1 MSIPILIIGKSGS
14 GKSASL
20 RNFKAEEV
28 DVINVESK
36 PLPFRNNFVT
46 INTDDYRA
54 VCKAIKNSKKKV
66 VVVDDAGYLITNAFM
81 RGHASQGAGNAMFN
95 FYNQLADNF
104 WKLIT
109 YIKSMDKDEDKD
121 KIVYIIM
128 HDQKND
134 YGDIRPKTIGK
145 LLDDK
150 VCIEGM
156 FTICLRSMVQDGRF
170 VFRTRSDGFDVT
182 KTPIDLFDTEE
193 VDNDLRMVDEKIR
206 DFYGLEKL
214 SREENT
220 NVKS

>member
-1 MSIPILIIGKSGS
+1 MSLPILIIGKSGS

-20 RNFKAEEV
+20 RNFKADEV
-28 DVINVESK
+28 DIINVESK

-46 INTDDYRA
+46 IDTDDYKA

-109 YIKSMDKDEDKD
+109 YIKSMDKDEDKN

-150 VCIEGM
+150 VCVEGM

-182 KTPIDLFDTEE
+182 KTPIGLFDTEE
-193 VDNDLRMVDEKIR
+193 IDNDLHMVDEKIR
-206 DFYGLEKL
+206 EYYGLVE
-214 SREENT
+214 
-220 NVKS
+220 VKKDAKD

>member
-46 INTDDYRA
+46 INTDDYRT
-54 VCKAIKNSKKKV
+54 VCKAIKNSKKKAI
-66 VVVDDAGYLITNAFM
+66 VVDDAGYLITNAFM
-81 RGHASQGAGNAMFN
+81 RGHASQGAGNSMFN

-109 YIKSMDKDEDKD
+109 YIKSMDKDEDKN

-134 YGDIRPKTIGK
+134 YGDIKPKTIGK

-150 VCIEGM
+150 VCVEGM
-156 FTICLRSMVQDGRF
+156 FTICLRSMVQDGHF

-182 KTPIDLFDTEE
+182 KTPIGLFDTEE
-193 VDNDLRMVDEKIR
+193 IDNDLAFVDEKIR
-206 DFYGLEKL
+206 NYYGLEK
-214 SREENT
+214 RTNTDEN
-220 NVKS
+220 VQ

>member
-1 MSIPILIIGKSGS
+1 MSLPVLLIGKSGS

-46 INTDDYRA
+46 IDTDDYRA
-54 VCKAIKNSKKKV
+54 TCKAIKNSKKKV

-109 YIKSMDKDEDKD
+109 YIKSMEDKN

-156 FTICLRSMVQDGRF
+156 FTICLRSMASDGRF
-170 VFRTRSDGFDVT
+170 VFRTRSDGLDVT
-182 KTPIDLFDTEE
+182 KTPIGLFDTEE
-193 VDNDLRMVDEKIR
+193 IDNDLRMVDEKIR
-206 DFYGLEKL
+206 DYYGLEKL
-214 SREENT
+214 SNNVSET
-220 NVKS
+220 VKS

>member
-1 MSIPILIIGKSGS
+1 MSLPILIIGKSGS

-46 INTDDYRA
+46 IDTDDYRA

-109 YIKSMDKDEDKD
+109 YIKSMDKDEDKN

-150 VCIEGM
+150 VCVEGM

-193 VDNDLRMVDEKIR
+193 IDNDLAFVDEKIR
-206 DFYGLEKL
+206 NYYGLEK
-214 SREENT
+214 RTNTDEN
-220 NVKS
+220 VQ

>member
-46 INTDDYRA
+46 IDTDDYRA

-109 YIKSMDKDEDKD
+109 YIKSMDKDEDKN

-128 HDQKND
+128 HDQKNN

-150 VCIEGM
+150 VCVEGM

-182 KTPIDLFDTEE
+182 KTPIGLFDTEE
-193 VDNDLRMVDEKIR
+193 IDNDLAFVDEKIR
-206 DFYGLEKL
+206 NYYGLEK
-214 SREENT
+214 RTNTDEN
-220 NVKS
+220 VQ

>member
-109 YIKSMDKDEDKD
+109 YIKSMDKDEDKN

-134 YGDIRPKTIGK
+134 YGDIKPKTIGK

-150 VCIEGM
+150 VCVEGM

-182 KTPIDLFDTEE
+182 KTPIGLFDTEE
-193 VDNDLRMVDEKIR
+193 IDNDLAFVDEKIR
-206 DFYGLEKL
+206 NYYGIKA
-214 SREENT
+214 RKDNEEAKG
-220 NVKS
+220 V

>member
-1 MSIPILIIGKSGS
+1 MNWRVNNVSIPILIIGKSGS

-66 VVVDDAGYLITNAFM
+66 IVVDDAGYLITNAFM

-109 YIKSMDKDEDKD
+109 YIKSMDDKN

-150 VCIEGM
+150 VCVEGM
-156 FTICLRSMVQDGRF
+156 FTIVLHSMVQDGRF

-182 KTPIDLFDTEE
+182 KTPIGLFDTEE

-206 DFYGLEKL
+206 EFYGLEKAVTDAK
-214 SREENT
+214 N
-220 NVKS
+220 

>member
-1 MSIPILIIGKSGS
+1 MSLPVLLIGKSGS

-54 VCKAIKNSKKKV
+54 TCKAIKNSKKKV

-81 RGHASQGAGNAMFN
+81 RGHASQGTGNAMFS

-109 YIKSMDKDEDKD
+109 YIKSMDKDEDKN

-134 YGDIRPKTIGK
+134 YGDIKPKTIGK

-156 FTICLRSMVQDGRF
+156 FTICLRSMLDDGKF

-182 KTPIDLFDTEE
+182 KTPLGMFDTEE
-193 VDNDLRMVDEKIR
+193 IDNDLRMVDEKIR
-206 DFYGLEKL
+206 DYYGLAKL
-214 SREENT
+214 SNEET
-220 NVKS
+220 ETAKS

>member
-109 YIKSMDKDEDKD
+109 YIKSMDKDEDKN

-134 YGDIRPKTIGK
+134 YGDIKPKTIGK

-150 VCIEGM
+150 VCVEGM

-170 VFRTRSDGFDVT
+170 VFRTRSDGFDVV
-182 KTPIDLFDTEE
+182 KTPIGLFDTEE
-193 VDNDLRMVDEKIR
+193 IDNDLAFVDEKIR
-206 DFYGLEKL
+206 NYYGIKA
-214 SREENT
+214 RKDNEET
-220 NVKS
+220 KGV

>member
-1 MSIPILIIGKSGS
+1 MSLPILIIGKSGS
-14 GKSASL
+14 GKSASM
-20 RNFKAEEV
+20 RNFKKEEI

-46 INTDDYRA
+46 IDTDDYRA

-109 YIKSMDKDEDKD
+109 YIKSMDDKN

-150 VCIEGM
+150 VCVEGM

-170 VFRTRSDGFDVT
+170 VFRTRSNGFDVT
-182 KTPIDLFDTEE
+182 KTPIGLFDTEE

-206 DFYGLEKL
+206 DFYGLEQL

>member
-20 RNFKAEEV
+20 RKFKADEV
-28 DVINVESK
+28 DIINVESK

-46 INTDDYRA
+46 IDTDDYRA

-109 YIKSMDKDEDKD
+109 YIKSMDKDEDKN

-150 VCIEGM
+150 VCVEGM

-182 KTPIDLFDTEE
+182 KTPIGLFDTEE
-193 VDNDLRMVDEKIR
+193 IDNDLHMVDEKIR
-206 DFYGLEKL
+206 EYYGLVE
-214 SREENT
+214 
-220 NVKS
+220 VKKDAKD

>member
-20 RNFKAEEV
+20 RNFKADEV

-46 INTDDYRA
+46 IDTDDYRA

-81 RGHASQGAGNAMFN
+81 RGHASQGAGNSMFN

-109 YIKSMDKDEDKD
+109 YIKSMDKDEDKN

-134 YGDIRPKTIGK
+134 YGDIKPKTIGK

-150 VCIEGM
+150 VCVEGM

-182 KTPIDLFDTEE
+182 KTPIGLFDTEE
-193 VDNDLRMVDEKIR
+193 IDNDLAFVDEKIR
-206 DFYGLEKL
+206 NYYGLEK
-214 SREENT
+214 RTNTDEN
-220 NVKS
+220 VQ

>member
-1 MSIPILIIGKSGS
+1 MSLPILIIGKSGS

-109 YIKSMDKDEDKD
+109 YIKSMDKDEDKN

-150 VCIEGM
+150 VCVEGM

-206 DFYGLEKL
+206 EFYGLEQL

>member
-1 MSIPILIIGKSGS
+1 MSLPILIIGKSGS

-46 INTDDYRA
+46 IDTDDYRS

-66 VVVDDAGYLITNAFM
+66 IVVDDAGYLITNAFM

-109 YIKSMDKDEDKD
+109 YIKSMDDKN

-150 VCIEGM
+150 VCVEGM

-182 KTPIDLFDTEE
+182 KTPIGLFDTEE

-206 DFYGLEKL
+206 EFYGLEQL
-214 SREENT
+214 SREEIT